1 MIVLE
6 TERLYLRELVLED
19 LDALSLVLSD
29 PESMKYYP
37 DPYNREKVKSW
48 IQRNID
54 NYRTYNHGL
63 WAVVLKD
70 GDIFIGDCGI
80 TMQNIDNEVL
90 PEIGFHIIKD
100 YWNKGYATEAANAC
114 KEYAFNVINYP
125 AVYSYTSIH
134 NIPSWTVAK
143 KIGMQTYK
151 EYERNGV
158 KIIVQVAYNSN
169 L

>member
-19 LDALSLVLSD
+19 VDALSLVLSD

-100 YWNKGYATEAANAC
+100 YWNKGYATEALTCLIEWALHSHSVDKIVAEC
-114 KEYAFNVINYP
+114 LED
-125 AVYSYTSIH
+125 
-134 NIPSWTVAK
+134 NIPSIKVLEKLNMTKTGKVNDMLYWQLDK
-143 KIGMQTYK
+143 
-151 EYERNGV
+151 
-158 KIIVQVAYNSN
+158 
-169 L
+169 